1 MKVRIANKDWTR
13 LLSEV
18 YVGVADCGKIE
29 VLTSKEFNK
38 LYSHNLWWS
47 KVKERYGL

>member
-13 LLSEV
+13 LLSGV
-18 YVGVADCGKIE
+18 YVGVADCGEIE